1 VTLIKSA
8 HAPQISVIIPAR
20 NAERFIGRAIR
31 SVLNQ
36 NIPLDE
42 YEVIVVDD
50 HSTDRTAYALDLFK
64 DEISI
69 LRNERQLGLPG
80 SLNRAIKTARGKFV
94 VRVDAD
100 DYVRGDYLFILRR
113 FLEDNTNMDAVAC
126 DYLVIDDAE
135 NIIERRDCMQH
146 PIGCGIMFRTDHLID
161 IGLYDTDFL
170 MHEDRDLRVRF
181 LKKYAIH
188 RIELPLYRYRRHQ
201 DNMTND
207 RSAWEDFEQRLRG
220 KHESDAV

>member
-1 VTLIKSA
+1 MAKSPI
-8 HAPQISVIIPAR
+8 APHTSVIVPAR

-36 NIPLDE
+36 SIPRDE

-50 HSTDRTAYALDLFK
+50 GSADRTAYALDLFK
-64 DEISI
+64 DEITI
-69 LRNERQLGLPG
+69 LRNEHRLGLPG
-80 SLNRAIKTARGKFV
+80 SLNRAIKAVRGKFV

-100 DYVRGDYLFILRR
+100 DYVRADYLFILQR
-113 FLEDNTNMDAVAC
+113 FLEDNTYMDAVAC
-126 DYLVIDDAE
+126 DYIVVDDAE
-135 NIIERRDCMQH
+135 NIIERRNCMEQ

-161 IGLYDTDFL
+161 IGLYDDNFL

-207 RSAWEDFEQRLRG
+207 RSAWEDFEQRLKG
-220 KHESDAV
+220 KHENDAV

>member
-1 VTLIKSA
+1 MSA
-8 HAPQISVIIPAR
+8 IPTAPQISVIIPAR

-31 SVLNQ
+31 SVLSQ
-36 NIPLDE
+36 SIPLGD

-64 DEISI
+64 EEIAI
-69 LRNERQLGLPG
+69 LRNDRQLGLPG

-100 DYVRGDYLFILRR
+100 DYVRGDYLLILQR
-113 FLEDNTNMDAVAC
+113 FLEDNTYMDAVAC
-126 DYLVIDDAE
+126 DYYVIDDAE
-135 NIIERRDCMQH
+135 NIIERRNCMEH
-146 PIGCGIMFRTDHLID
+146 PIGCGIMFRTDQLID
-161 IGLYDTDFL
+161 IGLYDDNFL

-207 RSAWEDFEQRLRG
+207 RSAWEDFELRLKG
-220 KHESDAV
+220 KHETDAV

>member
-1 VTLIKSA
+1 MAKSPI
-8 HAPQISVIIPAR
+8 APHTSVIIPAR

-36 NIPLDE
+36 SIPLGE

-50 HSTDRTAYALDLFK
+50 HSADRTAYALDLFK
-64 DEISI
+64 DEITI
-69 LRNERQLGLPG
+69 LRNAHQLGLPG
-80 SLNRAIKTARGKFV
+80 SLNCAIKIARGKFV

-100 DYVRGDYLFILRR
+100 DYVRGDYLFILQR
-113 FLEDNTNMDAVAC
+113 FLEDNTYMDAVAC
-126 DYLVIDDAE
+126 DYYVVDDAE
-135 NIIERRDCMQH
+135 NIVERRNCMEH

-161 IGLYDTDFL
+161 IGLYDDNFL

-207 RSAWEDFEQRLRG
+207 RSAWDDFEQRLKG
-220 KHESDAV
+220 KHEGDAV